1 MNTLGPMLRLRLR
14 RDRIQLP
21 IWFAAFVALAL
32 FGPTAVATAFGTVGE
47 REALVRI
54 AVGSPTI
61 LIFRGEPQGA
71 EVDALVFFLLFAF
84 LATLVAFMSTFLA
97 VRHSRAEEE
106 SGRAELIAATPA
118 GRLLPLMATALHGVG
133 ASLVAGTAVALGLA
147 VAGLEVAGSVTT
159 GAAIAGTGITF
170 LGVGLLAGQ
179 LMRTS
184 RGANGLASAVIG
196 AAYALRAAGDA
207 GGTPSADGL
216 SMTSAWPSWLSPIG
230 WGQQTDPFTA
240 NQPAPLL
247 LHLALAALLF
257 AAVVAL
263 QSSRDIG
270 SSAIGERAGSEHGPR
285 TLAGST
291 GLAWR
296 LQRGAIVGWAIAGLV
311 FGGLAGTLGE
321 TVVELVRS
329 NSQMGAVLA
338 GLAGG
343 RGSIIDVFTA
353 AIFGLVG
360 VIAAAA
366 ATQAMIRAR
375 QEEADGAAE
384 LLLALPLSRARW
396 LFDYLLIGAVAIAF
410 VLAAATGGAAI
421 GLTRSAGTADRVANA
436 VDSGV
441 AQVPAAL
448 LILAIAALLFA
459 VVPRLGIGLS
469 WGVLLISVFIGQF
482 GAVFNLPDW
491 VINLSPFSHT
501 PAVGTAEV
509 DWSGAWWML
518 GLALLVGGLAV
529 VAIRRRDLA
538 L

>member
-1 MNTLGPMLRLRLR
+1 MNSLWPLLRLRLG
-14 RDRIQLP
+14 RDRVQLP
-21 IWFAAFVALAL
+21 IWFATFAVFAL
-32 FGPTAVATAFGTVGE
+32 FAPAAVAASFGTVGE
-47 REALVRI
+47 RESLVRI

-97 VRHSRAEEE
+97 VRHSRTEEE
-106 SGRAELIAATPA
+106 SGRAELVAATPA
-118 GRLLPLMATALHGVG
+118 GRLLPLMATTLHGVG
-133 ASLVAGTAVALGLA
+133 ASLAAGVAVTLGLLVAGIDG
-147 VAGLEVAGSVTT
+147 AGSVTT
-159 GAAIAGTGITF
+159 GAAIAGTGIAF

-184 RGANGLASAVIG
+184 RGANGLAAAVIG

-230 WGQQTDPFTA
+230 WGQQTAPFTS

-247 LHLALAALLF
+247 LDLALAAVLF
-257 AAVVAL
+257 AAVVVL

-270 SSAIGERAGSEHGPR
+270 SSVIGERAGPEHGPR
-285 TLAGST
+285 TLVSST

-296 LQRGAIVGWAIAGLV
+296 LQRGAIVGWALAGLV
-311 FGGLAGTLGE
+311 FGVLAGTLGE

-329 NSQMGAVLA
+329 NSQMGAILA

-343 RGSIIDVFTA
+343 RGSIIDIFTA
-353 AIFGLVG
+353 AIFGLIG

-366 ATQAMIRAR
+366 GTQAMIRAR
-375 QEEADGAAE
+375 QEEANGSAE
-384 LLLALPLSRARW
+384 LLLALPLHRVRW
-396 LFDYLLIGAVAIAF
+396 ILDYLFIGAVAIAF
-410 VLAAATGGAAI
+410 VLAAATAGAAI

-441 AQVPAAL
+441 AQAPAAL
-448 LILAIAALLFA
+448 LILAISSLLFA

-469 WGVLLISVFIGQF
+469 WGVLLASVFIGQF
-482 GAVFNLPDW
+482 GELFNLPDW
-491 VINLSPFSHT
+491 VINLSPFTHT
-501 PAVGTAEV
+501 PAVGTADV

-518 GLALLVGGLAV
+518 ALALLVAALAA

>member
-1 MNTLGPMLRLRLR
+1 MNALGPMLRLRLR
-14 RDRIQLP
+14 RDRVQLP

-32 FGPTAVATAFGTVGE
+32 FGPAAVATAFGTVGE

-97 VRHSRAEEE
+97 VRHSRTEEE

-118 GRLLPLMATALHGVG
+118 GRLLPLMATALHGAG
-133 ASLVAGTAVALGLA
+133 ASLAAGAAVALAL
-147 VAGLEVAGSVTT
+147 VLAGLEGAGSVTT
-159 GAAIAGTGITF
+159 GAAIAGTGIAF

-184 RGANGLASAVIG
+184 RGANGLAAAVIG

-207 GGTPSADGL
+207 GATPSADGL

-230 WGQQTDPFTA
+230 WGQQTAPFTS
-240 NQPAPLL
+240 NQSAPLL
-247 LHLALAALLF
+247 LDLALAAVLF
-257 AAVVAL
+257 AVVVAL
-263 QSSRDIG
+263 QASRDIG
-270 SSAIGERAGSEHGPR
+270 SSVIGERSGPEHGPR
-285 TLAGST
+285 MLGGST

-296 LQRGAIVGWAIAGLV
+296 LQRGAIVGWALAGLV
-311 FGGLAGTLGE
+311 FGVLAGTLGE

-366 ATQAMIRAR
+366 GTQAMIRAR
-375 QEEADGAAE
+375 QEEANGSAE
-384 LLLALPLSRARW
+384 LLLALPLHRARW
-396 LFDYLLIGAVAIAF
+396 LFDYLFIGAVAIAF

-421 GLTRSAGTADRVANA
+421 VLTRSADTADRVSNA

-448 LILAIAALLFA
+448 LILSIAALLFA
-459 VVPRLGIGLS
+459 VVPRLAIGLS

-482 GAVFNLPDW
+482 GELFNLPDW

-501 PAVGTAEV
+501 PAVGTADV

-518 GLALLVGGLAV
+518 ALALLVAALAA